1 MSTFLVEPPPI
12 QERMHFM
19 DALED
24 AGIDYAREPEGYF
37 IYLREGQ
44 QAVLEEICRKFHAE
58 IVEEDPAT
66 IVDL

>member
-1 MSTFLVEPPPI
+1 
-12 QERMHFM
+12 M